1 VIYIL
6 LDFILFS
13 LCLWTDFW
21 LLILSPSSATLILSA
36 SHHPTINYSYQ
47 AMTSI
52 EKQLKQDNKLIEKLP
67 QLGDMINP
75 MKEKFDKYWGP
86 MKELAAMGLLLDP
99 RYKMRYLRYS
109 LTKQQLIPEAE
120 ADNFM
125 TKVRSSFLS
134 LWTHYVPSPPTPS
147 VSNPA
152 PEPLKSKSML
162 SDDISGFHQYMA
174 GSMESSLTNAPAA
187 ELDLYLEERNLIL
200 TDNEEF
206 NILKWWGSNAARFP
220 SLSEVARI
228 LLMIPMTSVASE
240 SAFSTGGRVLDD
252 YRMRL
257 SDDTV
262 EALLC
267 TQDWINAQAA
277 RIVNGFGPGC

>member
-1 VIYIL
+1 
-6 LDFILFS
+6 
-13 LCLWTDFW
+13 
-21 LLILSPSSATLILSA
+21 
-36 SHHPTINYSYQ
+36 
-47 AMTSI
+47 
-52 EKQLKQDNKLIEKLP
+52 
-67 QLGDMINP
+67 
-75 MKEKFDKYWGP
+75 
-86 MKELAAMGLLLDP
+86 MKELAAMGLILDP

-120 ADNFM
+120 ADTFM

-134 LWTHYVPSPPTPS
+134 LWTRFVPTPPAQP

-152 PEPLKSKSML
+152 PEPSKSGRML
-162 SDDISGFHQYMA
+162 RDDISGFHQYMA
-174 GSMESSLTNAPAA
+174 GSMESSPTNAPGA

-200 TDNEEF
+200 SDNEDF
-206 NILKWWGSNAARFP
+206 NILNWWGSNAARFP
-220 SLSEVARI
+220 SLSELARI

-257 SDDTV
+257 NDDTV

-267 TQDWINAQAA
+267 TQDWINAKDSQE
-277 RIVNGFGPGC
+277 